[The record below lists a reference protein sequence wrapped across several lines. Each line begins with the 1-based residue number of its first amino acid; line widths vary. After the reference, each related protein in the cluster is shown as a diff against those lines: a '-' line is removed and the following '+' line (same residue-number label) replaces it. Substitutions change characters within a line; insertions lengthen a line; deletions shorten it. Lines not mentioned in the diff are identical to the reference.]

1 MDRIY
6 LDNAATTP
14 VRREVMEAMIPYF
27 TDKYG
32 NPSSIHSFGREV
44 RRDSDLAR
52 ERVAAAIGASPE
64 ETVFTAGGSEADN
77 MAIKGAALAA
87 LGKKKHVITSAIEHH
102 AVLETAD
109 SLKRLGFEVTVVGV
123 DEDGLIDPED
133 VRRAIR
139 PDTFLVSIMH
149 ANNEIGT
156 IQPIEAV
163 AAIAHE
169 AGALFHTDAVQ
180 SVTHIP
186 VDVHSMGIDMLS
198 LSGHKFYAPKGVGAL
213 YIRRGLRISPLVHGG
228 AQERKR
234 RAGTENVAGI
244 VGLGVAIELA
254 SAEMDATAAHERE
267 LRDML
272 ISGLEQRI
280 PYVKLNGHRAQRLP
294 NNVNMSF
301 LYVEGESLLL
311 NLDMVG
317 IAASSGSACTSG
329 SLEPS
334 HVLMALG
341 MSHEVAHGSV
351 RMTLGRYTTRADID
365 RVLDVMPGIVAKLR
379 EMSPVYE
386 KTACGIKETCVNAH
400 ACDVD
405 PVSSDASVGACEGAT
420 HSPCSCSGN

>member
-44 RRDSDLAR
+44 RRDIDLAR

-301 LYVEGESLLL
+301 FYVEGESLLL

-386 KTACGIKETCVNAH
+386 KTACPIKETCVNAH
-400 ACDVD
+400 ACDVA
-405 PVSSDASVGACEGAT
+405 PVSSDADAGAREGAA